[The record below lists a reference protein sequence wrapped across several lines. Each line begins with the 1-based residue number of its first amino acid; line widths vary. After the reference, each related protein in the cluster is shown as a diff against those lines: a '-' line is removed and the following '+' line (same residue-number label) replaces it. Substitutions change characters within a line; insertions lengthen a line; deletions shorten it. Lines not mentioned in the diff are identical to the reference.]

1 MQTNDSLI
9 RNMLIIATI
18 VMLSFGCIPIKT
30 GVSETESSHKV
41 TKKSHSKKIASY
53 TKKPHSPIDSPH
65 SPIDSPK
72 LKISGIINKP
82 IILNGKPEGP
92 YQAVIQAYSGS
103 MPAVQN
109 ELALGSEGRPETG
122 TVAIAKPY
130 KSDEKTVLL
139 SIEKSELLGSNYEG
153 RELII
158 EIDERDNKGLFGE
171 GAIYLIR
178 PGVRKLRLGN
188 YYVSTSGLRNWSSVQ
203 MAGPSTPPKVLD
215 NNVRVWSV
223 SGS

>member
-30 GVSETESSHKV
+30 GVSETESAHKV
-41 TKKSHSKKIASY
+41 PKKSHS
-53 TKKPHSPIDSPH
+53 TKKASLTKKSH

-72 LKISGIINKP
+72 LMISGIINKQ

-103 MPAVQN
+103 IPAVQK
-109 ELALGSEGRPETG
+109 ELTLSSEGRPETG

-130 KSDEKTVLL
+130 KADEKTILL
-139 SIEKSELLGSNYEG
+139 SLEKSELLGSNYEG
-153 RELII
+153 RELVI
-158 EIDERDNKGLFGE
+158 EIDEKDNKGLFGE
-171 GAIYLIR
+171 GAVYLIA

-188 YYVSTSGLRNWSSVQ
+188 YYVSTSGLRNWSSVK
-203 MAGPSTPPKVLD
+203 MAGPSSPPKVLD
-215 NNVRVWSV
+215 NNIKVWSV
-223 SGS
+223 SGSY